1 MKIDVHNHAIP
12 ETVLELLR
20 REPLYGVT
28 LTGTRWRGGVH
39 VDFDV
44 VPSFA
49 EPAAKLRELEA
60 KGLDA
65 AVVSV
70 APMVFYYHVD
80 EEAGERMAVAANE
93 GLAAFCAV
101 APDRLAWLAT
111 VPMQAPERA
120 AAVLRDAAAA
130 GCVGVEVG
138 TGVAGRR
145 LDEDE
150 FEPFW
155 AAAAELD
162 LPVTLHPAYTEGV
175 NPALAPFYLENVLGY
190 PFDTTIA
197 IERLICAGVLDR
209 HPRLRIVLV
218 HAGGYFPY
226 QAGRLRHART
236 VRPELA
242 DSPADLLCHLDR
254 LFFDIITHD
263 PLALEFLVRRVG
275 RDQVVMGTD
284 LPFDM
289 APPEPMSLLRAAVD
303 DDVARAI
310 AETNPSALYRFA

>member
-1 MKIDVHNHAIP
+1 MKVDVHNHAIP
-12 ETVLELLR
+12 ETVLELLDR
-20 REPLYGVT
+20 DRVYGVT
-28 LTGTRWRGGVH
+28 LSRRRWRGGVH

-44 VPSFA
+44 VPSFT
-49 EPAAKLRELEA
+49 EPDAKLRELEA

-80 EEAGERMAVAANE
+80 AEAGERMARAANE

-101 APDRLAWLAT
+101 TPDRLAWLAT

-120 AAVLRDAAAA
+120 VAVLRDAPAA

-145 LDEDE
+145 LDEDA
-150 FEPFW
+150 FESFW
-155 AAAAELD
+155 AAAAELG

-209 HPRLRIVLV
+209 HPRIRIVLV

-226 QAGRLRHART
+226 QVGRLRHARS
-236 VRPELA
+236 VRAELV
-242 DSPADLLCHLDR
+242 DSPADPLRYLDR

-275 RDQVVMGTD
+275 QNQVVMGTD

-289 APPEPMSLLRAAVD
+289 APPEPLGLLQSAVTT
-303 DDVARAI
+303 DVVRAI
-310 AETNPSALYRFA
+310 AETNPSALYGLA

>member
-1 MKIDVHNHAIP
+1 MKFDVHNHAIP
-12 ETVLELLR
+12 ETALELLR
-20 REPLYGVT
+20 SDPSYGVA
-28 LTGTRWRGGVH
+28 LTGRRWRGGVH

-44 VPSFA
+44 VPSFV
-49 EPAAKLRELEA
+49 EPAAKLNELEA

-65 AVVSV
+65 AVISV
-70 APMVFYYHVD
+70 APMLFYYHVG
-80 EEAGERMAVAANE
+80 EEAGERMAVASNQ
-93 GLAAFCAV
+93 GLAAFCA
-101 APDRLAWLAT
+101 AQPDRLAWLAS

-120 AAVLRDAAAA
+120 TAVLRDAVAA

-145 LDEDE
+145 LDEDD

-155 AAAAELD
+155 STAAELD

-209 HPRLRIVLV
+209 HPQLKIVLV

-226 QAGRLRHART
+226 QVGRLRHAVT
-236 VRPELA
+236 VRNELSDA
-242 DSPADLLCHLDR
+242 PDDPLRHLDR
-254 LFFDIITHD
+254 VFFDIITHD
-263 PLALEFLVRRVG
+263 PLALEFLIRRVG
-275 RDQVVMGTD
+275 QHQVVMGTD

-289 APPEPMSLLRAAVD
+289 APPEPMELLRAAAN
-303 DDVARAI
+303 DDVVHAI
-310 AETNPSALYRFA
+310 TETNVSAIYGL

>member
-1 MKIDVHNHAIP
+1 MRIDVHNHAIP

-28 LTGTRWRGGVH
+28 LTGSRWRGGVH
-39 VDFDV
+39 VDFEV

-49 EPAAKLRELEA
+49 DPAAKLKELEA
-60 KGLDA
+60 KELDA

-80 EEAGERMAVAANE
+80 EGAGERMAVAANE
-93 GLAAFCAV
+93 GLAEFCAFES
-101 APDRLAWLAT
+101 DRLAWLAT
-111 VPMQAPERA
+111 VPMQAPVRA
-120 AAVLRDAAAA
+120 VAVLRDAAAA

-209 HPRLRIVLV
+209 HPGLRIVLV

-226 QAGRLRHART
+226 QAGRLRHAQT

-242 DSPADLLCHLDR
+242 NSPAEPLSYLDR

-275 RDQVVMGTD
+275 RGQVVMGTD

-310 AETNPSALYRFA
+310 AETNPSALYGFA

>member
-1 MKIDVHNHAIP
+1 MRVDVHNHAIP
-12 ETVLELLR
+12 EAVLDLLR
-20 REPLYGVT
+20 HEPLYGVT
-28 LTGTRWRGGVH
+28 LTGRRWRGGVH

-49 EPAAKLRELEA
+49 EPEAKLRELEE
-60 KGLDA
+60 KGLEA

-80 EEAGERMAVAANE
+80 EDAGERMAMAANE

-120 AAVLRDAAAA
+120 VAVLRHAAVA

-138 TGVAGRR
+138 TGVAGQR
-145 LDEDE
+145 LDEDA

-209 HPRLRIVLV
+209 HPRLRFVLV

-236 VRPELA
+236 VRVELA
-242 DSPADLLCHLDR
+242 DSPPDPLRHLDR

-275 RDQVVMGTD
+275 HDQVVMGTD

-289 APPEPMSLLRAAVD
+289 APPEPMSLLSAAVD

-310 AETNPSALYRFA
+310 AETNPSALYGFA

>member
-1 MKIDVHNHAIP
+1 MAGHGADASP
-12 ETVLELLR
+12 RTGGR
-20 REPLYGVT
+20 R
-28 LTGTRWRGGVH
+28 
-39 VDFDV
+39 
-44 VPSFA
+44 
-49 EPAAKLRELEA
+49 PARC
-60 KGLDA
+60 G
-65 AVVSV
+65 
-70 APMVFYYHVD
+70 H
-80 EEAGERMAVAANE
+80 G
-93 GLAAFCAV
+93 GLAS
-101 APDRLAWLAT
+101 AWK
-111 VPMQAPERA
+111 
-120 AAVLRDAAAA
+120 
-130 GCVGVEVG
+130 VG
-138 TGVAGRR
+138 TGVVGRR
-145 LDEDE
+145 LDEGA

-226 QAGRLRHART
+226 QVGRLRHAQR
-236 VRPELA
+236 VRAELA
-242 DSPADLLCHLDR
+242 DAPEDPLRHLDR

-263 PLALEFLVRRVG
+263 VLALEFLVRRVG

-289 APPEPMSLLRAAVD
+289 APPEPMSLLRSAVD
-303 DDVARAI
+303 DDLARAI
-310 AETNPSALYRFA
+310 VETNPAALYGFA